1 LDILNL
7 DEMAVEQELQ
17 EKQKELEEAEAD
29 EEEEEEGDDEM
40 EIHHHSSHPFRENKT
55 LPKGIDERKDTS
67 LNHIN
72 HEFEDFST
80 SSTPLRVVHDQEQET
95 YNFTAENNLVGIPDE
110 TEVSDSSPY
119 KQFPSFDVNLS
130 QHEVTFE
137 SSDEDEVP
145 QNKEIYQNED
155 PVLPQQSIPGELPD
169 MSPTQSG
176 GNVSSSTSKKK
187 HPIFGNVSVKEKTA
201 TKELISFGSPVAAV
215 APIRAVPASV
225 TNQVNLEPTVA
236 STETKKTKKKKKS
249 NKKTTDKKKKGLNF
263 FGFSAK
269 PQGEEEEEENEGK
282 RDVDQLGSLRQV
294 ESKSKGKKQEA
305 YHEGGSAGF
314 GLSSL
319 WDDGIAG
326 GPSDDILFPLPT
338 SSSASSSS
346 SSSSGSSSSI
356 LRLSNDIINNLSK
369 RVSGSQS
376 SYFDNLEN
384 DLELADDPILK
395 QVEWNKQNPHAL
407 RAGTSGKQ
415 GSGWNYLS
423 FFPSSSSAETAASS
437 SSTSSSVTLSS
448 SSGNTGL
455 SESSSSAF
463 SSSMNTSSISFSSL
477 YTSHCSPCVTSLSST
492 WSDLQKE
499 VKNMISSFSYWK
511 CLHCCYLLFLLFC
524 FLLLSLLLLFVV
536 FCKVVLIKVFGPRIV
551 SYCELNEVR
560 FSLVDVVFGLTLPA
574 VVYRVKEIS

>member
-1 LDILNL
+1 
-7 DEMAVEQELQ
+7 MAVEQELE
-17 EKQKELEEAEAD
+17 EKQKELEEAEAE
-29 EEEEEEGDDEM
+29 EEEEEEGDEEM
-40 EIHHHSSHPFRENKT
+40 QIHHHSSHPFSENKT
-55 LPKGIDERKDTS
+55 LPKGIDERKDIS

-72 HEFEDFST
+72 HEFEDFSA
-80 SSTPLRVVHDQEQET
+80 SSTPLRAVHDPEQET

-119 KQFPSFDVNLS
+119 KKFPSFDAS
-130 QHEVTFE
+130 SSRHEVTFE
-137 SSDEDEVP
+137 FSDDEEVP

-155 PVLPQQSIPGELPD
+155 PILPQQSIPGELPGV
-169 MSPTQSG
+169 SPTKSS

-187 HPIFGNVSVKEKTA
+187 HPIFGNVSVKEKPL
-201 TKELISFGSPVAAV
+201 TKESVSVGSPVLTAV
-215 APIRAVPASV
+215 PIRAVPVSV
-225 TNQVNLEPTVA
+225 TNQVNLEPTLA

-269 PQGEEEEEENEGK
+269 PQGEEEEEENEDT
-282 RDVDQLGSLRQV
+282 RDVDKLGSSRQV

-319 WDDGIAG
+319 WDDGIG
-326 GPSDDILFPLPT
+326 SGPSDDILFPLPT

-407 RAGTSGKQ
+407 RTGTSGKQ

-423 FFPSSSSAETAASS
+423 FFPSSSTTDTAPSS
-437 SSTSSSVTLSS
+437 SSTSSSVASS
-448 SSGNTGL
+448 SSSSNIGL
-455 SESSSSAF
+455 SESSASAF
-463 SSSMNTSSISFSSL
+463 SSSVNTSSISFSSV
-477 YTSHCSPCVTSLSST
+477 YSSHCSPCVESLSST

-499 VKNMISSFSYWK
+499 VNNMISSFSYWK
-511 CLHCCYLLFLLFC
+511 CLHCWYLLFLLFC
-524 FLLLSLLLLFVV
+524 FLLLWLLLLLVV
-536 FCKVVLIKVFGPRIV
+536 SGKVVLIKVFGPRIV
-551 SYCELNEVR
+551 SYCELNEVS
-560 FSLVDVVFGLTLPA
+560 FCLVVVLFQILLYLLFCIGSK
-574 VVYRVKEIS
+574 R

>member
-1 LDILNL
+1 
-7 DEMAVEQELQ
+7 MAVEQELE

-29 EEEEEEGDDEM
+29 EEEEEEGDEEM
-40 EIHHHSSHPFRENKT
+40 QIHHHSSHPFSENKT
-55 LPKGIDERKDTS
+55 LPKGIDERKVTS

-72 HEFEDFST
+72 HEFEDFSA
-80 SSTPLRVVHDQEQET
+80 SSTPLRAVHDPEQET

-119 KQFPSFDVNLS
+119 KQFPSFDANS
-130 QHEVTFE
+130 SRHEVTFE
-137 SSDEDEVP
+137 FSDEEEVP
-145 QNKEIYQNED
+145 QNEEIYQNED
-155 PVLPQQSIPGELPD
+155 PVLLQQSIPGELPD
-169 MSPTQSG
+169 TSPTQSS

-187 HPIFGNVSVKEKTA
+187 HPTSGNASVKEKAA
-201 TKELISFGSPVAAV
+201 TKELISFGSPLPTAI
-215 APIRAVPASV
+215 PIRAVPVSV
-225 TNQVNLEPTVA
+225 TNQVNQEPTVA
-236 STETKKTKKKKKS
+236 STETKKMKKKKKS

-269 PQGEEEEEENEGK
+269 TQGEEEEEENEDK
-282 RDVDQLGSLRQV
+282 RDVDKVGSPRQG
-294 ESKSKGKKQEA
+294 ESRSKGKKQEA

-319 WDDGIAG
+319 WDDGIG
-326 GPSDDILFPLPT
+326 SGPSDDILFPLPT

-356 LRLSNDIINNLSK
+356 LRLSNEIVNNLSK

-407 RAGTSGKQ
+407 RTGTSGKQ

-423 FFPSSSSAETAASS
+423 FFPSSSTTDTAPSS
-437 SSTSSSVTLSS
+437 SSTSIAAPSSTSS
-448 SSGNTGL
+448 SNTGL

-463 SSSMNTSSISFSSL
+463 LSSVNASSISFSSV
-477 YTSHCSPCVTSLSST
+477 YSSHCSTCVASLSST

-524 FLLLSLLLLFVV
+524 CLLLWLLLLLVV
-536 FCKVVLIKVFGPRIV
+536 SGKVVLIKLFGPRLV
-551 SYCELNEVR
+551 SYCELNEV
-560 FSLVDVVFGLTLPA
+560 SYCLVDVLFQILLYLLLFIGSK
-574 VVYRVKEIS
+574 R